1 MLGLFKKEKEKALHA
16 FGKSSCSS
24 PTVQHDTN
32 TAQHNVEDS
41 RR

>member
-1 MLGLFKKEKEKALHA
+1 MLGLFKKEKEKA